1 MLASTGAKINIMPD
15 WTVFVQL
22 GVFLLTLLVLNFLVF
37 RPVLRVL
44 DRRRS
49 FTEDARKDAT
59 EKNLE
64 SDRLEDERE
73 AAITK
78 AYKEAEAMREEK
90 VAAKRKEAEKIVSDA
105 KTRMQGLLDSTE
117 VSVETSESAAA
128 LEISKRAEELAK
140 DIDSRDA
147 GDDRQGRA

>member
-49 FTEDARKDAT
+49 FTEDARNDAA

-64 SDRLEDERE
+64 SEKLEKERE
-73 AAITK
+73 AAITE
-78 AYKEAEAMREEK
+78 AYKEAEVMREAK
-90 VAAKRKEAEKIVSDA
+90 IAAKRREAEAIVADA

-128 LEISKRAEELAK
+128 SEISRRAEELAK
-140 DIDSRDA
+140 GIVSRVA
-147 GDDRQGRA
+147 GDRGRE

>member
-49 FTEDARKDAT
+49 FTEDARKDAA

-128 LEISKRAEELAK
+128 QEISKRAEELAK
-140 DIDSRDA
+140 EIVSRVA
-147 GDDRQGRA
+147 GDARQGRA

>member
-140 DIDSRDA
+140 DIVSRVA
-147 GDDRQGRA
+147 GDARQGRA